1 MEEEM
6 SYKEK
11 QELFKQIYDYRGKS
25 FWVSREKTVS
35 GKLVGNTYNKKKEE
49 IKKLS
54 KNDKNEEGEK

>member
-11 QELFKQIYDYRGKS
+11 QKLFKQIYDYRGKS